1 MKKSDF
7 IEIFDTTLRDGTQ
20 SETINLSI
28 QDKLLITHRLD
39 EFGVDYIE
47 GGWPGSNPK
56 DEEYFEKVKTLSL
69 KNAKICAFGSTAR
82 HPDKIESDMNIQ
94 KLLSSETEVITIF
107 GKSWRLHSEK
117 SLKLNDEENEELI
130 YKSVL
135 HLKEQGRKII
145 FDAEHFFDG
154 YEDNRDFAINML
166 KAAESAG
173 AAILVLCDTNGGT
186 LPARLIEILE
196 DVKKEVSAPLGIHAH
211 NDSENAV
218 ANTLLAV
225 EAGAMHVQGTINGF
239 GERCGNA
246 NLCSVIP
253 NLILKMNKQT
263 GQEKNLDKLT
273 SLSHYVDE
281 IMNQIP
287 NRRAAFV
294 GKSAFTHKGG
304 IHVSSILKDSR
315 MYEHIEPTLIGNRQH
330 VIISDLSGKS
340 NIHYKAKEFG
350 IDLPEDKEFSKKF
363 VRQIKNLEYEGFVF
377 DGAEASFEL
386 LLLTDLKEYKPF
398 FEVIYTKI
406 NVMLNE
412 EGHKYAEAVLKVKVG
427 DDVEHTAADGNG
439 PVNALDKALRKA
451 LVRFYPEIKNVHLLD
466 YKVRVLNE
474 RNGTGAKV
482 RVLVE
487 SGDEE
492 KTWSTVGVSHDI
504 IEASLQAL
512 NDSLNFEI
520 LKVHKQPAVE
530 EAVNY

>member
-28 QDKLLITHRLD
+28 QDKLLITHKLD
-39 EFGVDYIE
+39 EFGVNYIE

-56 DEEYFEKVKTLSL
+56 DEEYFEKVKTISL
-69 KNAKICAFGSTAR
+69 ENAKICAFGSTAR
-82 HPDKIESDMNIQ
+82 QPDHIESDMNIQ
-94 KLLSSETEVITIF
+94 KLLSSETEVISIF
-107 GKSWRLHSEK
+107 GKTWKLHSQK
-117 SLKLNDEENEELI
+117 SLGLNDEENEELI

-135 HLKEQGRKII
+135 YLKERGRKII

-154 YEDNRDFAINML
+154 YENAPEFAIKML
-166 KAAESAG
+166 QAAEAAG
-173 AAILVLCDTNGGT
+173 AAVLVLCDTNGGT
-186 LPARLIEILE
+186 LPFRLRQIMEE
-196 DVKKEVSAPLGIHAH
+196 VKKHVNSPLGIHAH

-218 ANTLLAV
+218 ANSLLAV
-225 EAGAMHVQGTINGF
+225 EAGAIHVQGTINGF

-253 NLILKMNKQT
+253 NLLLKMKKHT

-315 MYEHIEPTLIGNRQH
+315 MYEHIEPALIGNRQH

-350 IDLPEDKEFSKKF
+350 IDLPEDKAFSKKF
-363 VRQIKNLEYEGFVF
+363 VNQIKTLEYEGFVF

-386 LLLTDLKEYKPF
+386 LLLADLKEYQPF
-398 FEVIYTKI
+398 FEVTYTKI
-406 NVMLNE
+406 NVLLNE
-412 EGHKYAEAVLKVKVG
+412 DGHKYAEAVLKVKVG
-427 DDVEHTAADGNG
+427 NEIEHTAADGNG

-451 LVRFYPEIKNVHLLD
+451 LVRFYPEVKNVQLVD

-474 RNGTGAKV
+474 RNGTAAKV

-512 NDSLNFEI
+512 NDSLNYEI
-520 LKVHKQPAVE
+520 LKVHKPVVE